1 MARALR
7 ALGEIKM
14 KLRAFVLSVLC
25 AAAFGVGPAWA
36 DWSTFTSKTSQF
48 SAQFPAAP
56 RSEVTNEKVNVGGK
70 ELPLTQ
76 NLFTAKDSKGSICIV
91 VHSIYAWPIDIEGE
105 LVADR
110 DNFSKQVSATVTQ
123 SRRMTLARGAR
134 TGLPALHFDAT
145 APTYRFRSVVV
156 IDGQAVYQIA
166 GGVPV
171 AGGDDAD
178 LDRCVNSFTLIDTK

>member
-1 MARALR
+1 
-7 ALGEIKM
+7 M
-14 KLRAFVLSVLC
+14 KFRTIALSVLC
-25 AAAFGVGPAWA
+25 AAAFGVGPAFA
-36 DWSTFTSKTSQF
+36 AWSTFTSKESRF

-76 NLFTAKDSKGSICIV
+76 NLFTAKDSNGSICIV
-91 VHSIYAWPIDIEGE
+91 VHSVYSWPIDIEGE

-110 DNFSKQVSATVTQ
+110 DNFSKQVSANVTQ
-123 SRRMTLARGAR
+123 SRRISLARGAR

-156 IDGQAVYQIA
+156 IDGQTVYQIA
-166 GGVPV
+166 GGVPI
-171 AGGDDAD
+171 AGGVDAD
-178 LDRCVNSFTLIDTK
+178 LDRCVDSFTLTDAK